1 VSSGIRDYDS
11 EFFAQHP
18 NRQYRLRFLEPEEFM
33 EFRVERPCIRII
45 NGERRYPLI
54 AIKRWRHPNGYELF
68 TRIIVA
74 NPPGA
79 RGTTTAEEEARAAFE
94 MTSPAA
100 RFAAAAFI
108 ARTPG
113 PALH

>member
-1 VSSGIRDYDS
+1 MRDYDS
-11 EFFAQHP
+11 EFFDRHP
-18 NRQYRLRFLEPEEFM
+18 NRQYRLRCLEPEEFI
-33 EFRVERPCIRII
+33 EFHVERPCIRII
-45 NGERRYPLI
+45 NGEHRYPLI
-54 AIKRWRHPNGYELF
+54 AVRRWQHPNGYELF
-68 TRIIVA
+68 TRILVA
-74 NPPGA
+74 DPPA
-79 RGTTTAEEEARAAFE
+79 RGTATEEEEARAAFE